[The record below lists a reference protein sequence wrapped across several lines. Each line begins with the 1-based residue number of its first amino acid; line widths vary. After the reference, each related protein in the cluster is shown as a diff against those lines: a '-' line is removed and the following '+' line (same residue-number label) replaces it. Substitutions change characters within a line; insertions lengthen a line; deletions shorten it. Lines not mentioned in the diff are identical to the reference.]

1 MNKVGGDGFNFNIR
15 LYIKMEREK
24 RNGTPLHKK
33 MIGIGIGLGLV
44 VILIYIFKKYGFS
57 IPLFGPQTA
66 PGKAVIYWDL
76 GKMFKNMWRK

>member
-1 MNKVGGDGFNFNIR
+1 
-15 LYIKMEREK
+15 MEREK
-24 RNGTPLHKK
+24 REETPLHKK

-66 PGKAVIYWDL
+66 PGKAAIYWDL